1 MLKFI
6 FLTPHTEKKLY
17 FQMSNKGKALVFCI
31 LANIYFQII
40 EMEEKYS
47 L

>member
-1 MLKFI
+1 MLKCI
-6 FLTPHTEKKLY
+6 FLTPQKKKKV
-17 FQMSNKGKALVFCI
+17 FKWATRGKALVFCI

-40 EMEEKYS
+40 EMEEKYC